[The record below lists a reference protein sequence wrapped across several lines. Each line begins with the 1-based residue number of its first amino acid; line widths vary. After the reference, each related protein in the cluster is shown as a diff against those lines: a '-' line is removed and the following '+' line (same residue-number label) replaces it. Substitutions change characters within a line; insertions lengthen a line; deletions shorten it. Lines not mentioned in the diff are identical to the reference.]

1 MTVSAAKFQSV
12 TGFEGPVT
20 AFTLGWPN
28 AIPLAD
34 FQRIML
40 LVATAAS
47 NPDQERIWTEQGAY
61 LQTEAGKDYL
71 NDIYKRRI
79 NLRNKM
85 EPHRWR
91 LRTE

>member
-1 MTVSAAKFQSV
+1 MNILMGEIVGWCTDNV
-12 TGFEGPVT
+12 
-20 AFTLGWPN
+20 GWPN

-34 FQRIML
+34 FQRIMS

-47 NPDQERIWTEQGAY
+47 SPDQEGIWTEQGAY
-61 LQTEAGKDYL
+61 LQADAGKAYL
-71 NDIYKRRI
+71 NDIYQRRV

-91 LRTE
+91 LRTEEHLREST